1 MSIEQNIRRVQER
14 MARAAERAG
23 RSPAGVT
30 LVAVTK
36 STDAAGVRRAFEAG
50 LRCFGEN
57 RVQEA
62 ERKLAELAD
71 LRAQTTWHMV
81 GTLQSNKAQIAARLF
96 DTIQSVDSVRLAE
109 RLDRVAPRS
118 GAAHPGSDRGV
129 PPERR
134 LPVYLEVNVAGEASK
149 HGFTPDDVAAAV
161 EQVRRCA
168 NLGLQGLMTIAPLAA
183 NPEDARPVFRRL
195 RELAQGLGLAG
206 LSMGMT
212 DDFEVAIEEGATVV
226 RIGRAIFNE

>member
-1 MSIEQNIRRVQER
+1 MAIEQNIRGVQER

-23 RSPAGVT
+23 RSPARLT
-30 LVAVTK
+30 LVAITK
-36 STDAAGVRRAFEAG
+36 TTDAAGVRRAFEAG
-50 LRCFGEN
+50 LRCFGES
-57 RVQEA
+57 RVQDA
-62 ERKLAELAD
+62 ERKLAEMAD

-81 GTLQSNKAQIAARLF
+81 GTLQSNKAQAAVRLF

-109 RLDRVAPRS
+109 RLDRVAQ
-118 GAAHPGSDRGV
+118 
-129 PPERR
+129 RR
-134 LPVYLEVNVAGEASK
+134 LPVYLEVNVAAEAAK

-168 NLGLQGLMTIAPLAA
+168 NLDLQGLMTIAPMVA
-183 NPEDARPVFRRL
+183 NAEDVRPVFRRL
-195 RELAQGLGLAG
+195 RELAQRLGLAG

-212 DDFEVAIEEGATVV
+212 NDFEIAIEEGATVV